1 MPIEKNSSWQEKATT
16 EYGAHFIARYVKKKR
31 KTKKNILHMFH
42 EQNRLTA

>member
-1 MPIEKNSSWQEKATT
+1 MPIEKNSSWQEKATMD
-16 EYGAHFIARYVKKKR
+16 AHFIARYVKKKR